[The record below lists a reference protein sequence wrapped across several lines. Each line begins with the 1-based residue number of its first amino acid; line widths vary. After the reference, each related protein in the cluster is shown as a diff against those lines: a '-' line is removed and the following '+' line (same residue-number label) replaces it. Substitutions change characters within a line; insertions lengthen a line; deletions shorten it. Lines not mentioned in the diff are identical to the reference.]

1 MVVCAASTTIDLPF
15 VMTMKRFVTLILI
28 LLVVASPVLR
38 AQMSISRNNLAVGA
52 GGGANFSFVDFS
64 PRIKQ
69 AFPWQPGM
77 NGGVVV
83 RYTSEKYFSMICAA
97 QLEVN
102 YTQRG
107 WKEFI
112 DDGSENTYSRTTS
125 YIEVPFFAHLGWGKE
140 QRGVQFFF
148 NAGPVVG
155 WYLSSG
161 EAYGYSDEHPWNPSS
176 RPNRV
181 FYQYGD
187 WGYDSE
193 GYLTRYRPDGSL
205 YGAFDPEQPG
215 KPIENAFE
223 YGIGA
228 GLGVELKTALGNF
241 TVEGRFFYGL
251 SDMFG
256 NSKADDFGRSANQTI
271 SLKLAWLVDVFDK

>member
-1 MVVCAASTTIDLPF
+1 
-15 VMTMKRFVTLILI
+15 MKRIVAAVIV
-28 LLVVASPVLR
+28 LLVALMPLH
-38 AQMSISRNNLAVGA
+38 AQMGTLRNNLAVGV
-52 GGGANFSFVDFS
+52 GGGGNFSFVDFS
-64 PRIKQ
+64 PTVKQ
-69 AFPWQPGM
+69 AFPWQPGV
-77 NGGVVV
+77 NGGLVL

-107 WKEFI
+107 WKEYI
-112 DDGSENTYSRTTS
+112 DDGSENAYSRTTN
-125 YIEVPFFAHLGWGKE
+125 YIEVPFFAHLGWGQEK
-140 QRGVQFFF
+140 RGAQFFF
-148 NAGPVVG
+148 NAGPVLG
-155 WYLSSG
+155 WYLSSS
-161 EAYGYSDEHPWNPSS
+161 EYYGYSDEYPWSPTS
-176 RPNRV
+176 RPNMV

-187 WGYDSE
+187 WGYNSE
-193 GYLTRYRPDGSL
+193 GYITRYRPDGSL

-215 KPIENAFE
+215 KPIENALE

-251 SDMFG
+251 SDMYG

-271 SLKLAWLVDVFDK
+271 TFKLAWLVDVFDK